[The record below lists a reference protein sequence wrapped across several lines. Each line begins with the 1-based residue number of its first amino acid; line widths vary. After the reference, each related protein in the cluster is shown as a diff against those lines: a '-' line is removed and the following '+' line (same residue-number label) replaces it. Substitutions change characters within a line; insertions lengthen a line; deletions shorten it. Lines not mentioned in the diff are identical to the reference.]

1 MIEVYHLNDEAFFD
15 EINVAVDSSK
25 IDQRFYDINIG
36 FKPEQ
41 QLKAAIELFNEG
53 YYYLVAKVNTNSLS
67 HAWQQT
73 NHIDDSWLKNDDVEE
88 FILEARSS
96 KVGDIMRDN
105 NGKFHIVAS
114 VGFSPIPDGAIK
126 GQESTSK
133 VKP

>member
-15 EINVAVDSSK
+15 ESNVAVDSSQ
-25 IDQRFYDINIG
+25 IDKRYYDINIG

-53 YYYLVAKVNTNSLS
+53 YYYLVAKVDTTSLD

-73 NHIDDSWLKNDDVEE
+73 NHIHDSWLKNDDVEE

-96 KVGDIMRDN
+96 KVGDIMKDD
-105 NGKFHIVAS
+105 NGKYHIIAS
-114 VGFSPIPDGAIK
+114 IGFSPIPDGSIN
-126 GQESTSK
+126 GQEPKSK

>member
-15 EINVAVDSSK
+15 ETNVVIDSSA
-25 IDQRFYDINIG
+25 IDKRYYDINIG

-53 YYYLVAKVNTNSLS
+53 YYYLVAKVDTNSLD

-73 NHIDDSWLKNDDVEE
+73 NHIDDSWLKNNDVEE

-96 KVGDIMRDN
+96 KVGDIMKDDD
-105 NGKFHIVAS
+105 GKFHIVAS
-114 VGFSPIPDGAIK
+114 VGFSQIADGAIK
-126 GQESTSK
+126 GQEPKSK

>member
-1 MIEVYHLNDEAFFD
+1 MIEVYHLNDEAFFN
-15 EINVAVDSSK
+15 ETNVVLDSSSVDK
-25 IDQRFYDINIG
+25 RFYDINIG

-53 YYYLVAKVNTNSLS
+53 YYYLVAKVDTNSLD

-73 NHIDDSWLKNDDVEE
+73 NHIDDSWLKNNDVEE

-96 KVGDIMRDN
+96 KVGDIMKDDD
-105 NGKFHIVAS
+105 GKFHIVAS
-114 VGFSPIPDGAIK
+114 VGFSQIPDGAIK
-126 GQESTSK
+126 GQEPKSK